1 MSSRSVLRSRF
12 RSLASAFAPHPRP
25 FPDEGGRGKSAYAK
39 PLPPCGGGVWGGGRR
54 FLTRSLSILLV
65 LGLAA
70 AFTPVAAQEPQ
81 TNLTAG
87 CVESY
92 DPAADYFPQ
101 KATVEYADN
110 FSVEYFAHYKVV
122 SINETWPGSE
132 PVRYVL
138 VQCGT
143 PAPEGVDADTVIE
156 VPAASLVTM
165 ATTYLPFVV
174 DLGLLDH
181 LVGHDE
187 FDYVTSPEVRA
198 RIEAGQMTEV
208 GEGMGV
214 SVETVL
220 DLEPSLILTSG
231 SGLAEYDAHPVLIAA
246 GLPVVLTGDLMER
259 TPLGRAEWVKFVAL
273 FYNAEEQADEVFDN
287 IVEDYQALAS
297 RAAAVEERPT
307 VFVDAPWQGTW
318 YMAGGGSYTARLLA
332 DAGADYLWA
341 DDESSGSLTLSFEAV
356 LERAADADF
365 WVNAGGY
372 WLSKADMLNTDE
384 RFAEF
389 AAVQNDTVWSNNLY
403 LNDFGGNYY
412 YEGGIAHPDW
422 ILADLVAIFHPE
434 LLPDHEMMFYRQ
446 LK

>member
-1 MSSRSVLRSRF
+1 MSSRLI
-12 RSLASAFAPHPRP
+12 
-25 FPDEGGRGKSAYAK
+25 
-39 PLPPCGGGVWGGGRR
+39 
-54 FLTRSLSILLV
+54 LSILLV
-65 LGLAA
+65 LSLAA
-70 AFTPVAAQEPQ
+70 AFAPVAAQEPEV
-81 TNLTAG
+81 NILSG
-87 CVESY
+87 CAESY
-92 DPAADYFPQ
+92 DPAAEYFPQ
-101 KATVEYADN
+101 QATVEYAEN
-110 FSVEYFAHYKVV
+110 FSVEYFANYKLVTV
-122 SINETWPGSE
+122 NQTWPGSE

-143 PAPEGVDADTVIE
+143 PAPEDVDADAVIE
-156 VPAASLVTM
+156 VPATSLVTM

-187 FDYVTSPEVRA
+187 FDYVTTPEVRA
-198 RIEAGQMTEV
+198 RIDAGDLVEV
-208 GEGMGV
+208 GEGVGV
-214 SVETVL
+214 SVEVML
-220 DLEPSLILTSG
+220 DLEPSLIFASS
-231 SGLAEYDAHPVLIAA
+231 SGLIEYDAHPVLAAA
-246 GLPVVLTGDLMER
+246 GLPVVLAGDWLEK
-259 TPLGRAEWVKFVAL
+259 TPLGRAEWVKFVGL
-273 FYNAEEQADEVFDN
+273 FYNREAEAEAIFGEIAD
-287 IVEDYQALAS
+287 DYQALVTLATG
-297 RAAAVEERPT
+297 AAERPT

-332 DAGADYLWA
+332 DAGANYLWA
-341 DDESSGSLTLSFEAV
+341 DDESSGSQTLSFEAV
-356 LERAADADF
+356 LERAADADY

-372 WLSKADMLNTDE
+372 WMSKADMLATDE

-389 AAVQNDTVWSNNLY
+389 AAVQNDRAWSNNLY

>member
-1 MSSRSVLRSRF
+1 MSSRLILSVL
-12 RSLASAFAPHPRP
+12 L
-25 FPDEGGRGKSAYAK
+25 
-39 PLPPCGGGVWGGGRR
+39 
-54 FLTRSLSILLV
+54 I
-65 LGLAA
+65 LGLTAA
-70 AFTPVAAQEPQ
+70 IAPVAAQEPP
-81 TNLTAG
+81 TNITAG
-87 CVESY
+87 CAESY

-101 KATVEYADN
+101 KAAVEYAEN
-110 FSVEYFAHYKVV
+110 FSVEYFANYKLVTV
-122 SINETWPGSE
+122 NETWRGSE

-143 PAPEGVDADTVIE
+143 PTPDGVDADAVIE
-156 VPAASLVTM
+156 VPATSLVTM

-174 DLGLLDH
+174 ELGLLDH

-187 FDYVTSPEVRA
+187 FDYVTTPDVRA
-198 RIEAGQMTEV
+198 LIDAGELVEV
-208 GEGMGV
+208 GEGAGV

-231 SGLAEYDAHPVLIAA
+231 SDQTAYNAHPALIAA
-246 GLPVVLTGDLMER
+246 GLPVVLTGDLMEK

-273 FYNAEEQADEVFDN
+273 FYNAEEKAEGVFGN

-297 RAAAVEERPT
+297 LVAAVEERPT
-307 VFVDAPWQGTW
+307 VFVDAPFQGTW
-318 YMAGGGSYTARLLA
+318 WLAGGGSYTARLLA

-356 LERAADADF
+356 LERAADADY

-372 WLSKADMLNTDE
+372 WMSKADMLATDE
-384 RFAEF
+384 RFGEF
-389 AAVQNDTVWSNNLY
+389 AAVQNDRAWSNNLY

>member
-1 MSSRSVLRSRF
+1 MSSRLILSVL
-12 RSLASAFAPHPRP
+12 L
-25 FPDEGGRGKSAYAK
+25 
-39 PLPPCGGGVWGGGRR
+39 
-54 FLTRSLSILLV
+54 I
-65 LGLAA
+65 LGLTAA
-70 AFTPVAAQEPQ
+70 IAPVAAQEPP
-81 TNLTAG
+81 TNITAG
-87 CVESY
+87 CAESY

-101 KATVEYADN
+101 KAAVEYAEN
-110 FSVEYFAHYKVV
+110 FSVEYFANYKLVTV
-122 SINETWPGSE
+122 NETWRGSE

-143 PAPEGVDADTVIE
+143 PTPDGVDADAVIE
-156 VPAASLVTM
+156 VPATSLVTM

-174 DLGLLDH
+174 ELGLLDH

-187 FDYVTSPEVRA
+187 FDYVTTPDVRA
-198 RIEAGQMTEV
+198 LIDAGELVEV
-208 GEGMGV
+208 GEGAGV

-231 SGLAEYDAHPVLIAA
+231 SDQTAYNAHPALIAA
-246 GLPVVLTGDLMER
+246 GLPVVLTGDLMEK

-273 FYNAEEQADEVFDN
+273 FYNAEEKAEGVFGN

-297 RAAAVEERPT
+297 LVAAVEERPT

-356 LERAADADF
+356 LERAADADY

-372 WLSKADMLNTDE
+372 WMSKADMLATDE
-384 RFAEF
+384 RFGEF
-389 AAVQNDTVWSNNLY
+389 AAVQNDRAWSNNLY

>member
-1 MSSRSVLRSRF
+1 MSSRLIL
-12 RSLASAFAPHPRP
+12 SL
-25 FPDEGGRGKSAYAK
+25 
-39 PLPPCGGGVWGGGRR
+39 
-54 FLTRSLSILLV
+54 LLV

-70 AFTPVAAQEPQ
+70 AIVPVAAQETL
-81 TNLTAG
+81 TNIIAG
-87 CVESY
+87 CAESY

-101 KATVEYADN
+101 KATVEYAEN
-110 FSVEYFAHYKVV
+110 FSIEYFPNYKLVT
-122 SINETWPGSE
+122 INQTWPGSE

-143 PAPEGVDADTVIE
+143 PTPDGVDADVVIE

-174 DLGLLDH
+174 ELGLLDH

-187 FDYVTSPEVRA
+187 FDYVTTPDVRA
-198 RIEAGQMTEV
+198 RIDAGELVEV
-208 GEGMGV
+208 GEGAGV

-220 DLEPSLILTSG
+220 DLEPSLIFTSS
-231 SGLAEYDAHPVLIAA
+231 SGLIEYDAHPVLAEA
-246 GLPVVLTGDLMER
+246 GLPVVLTGDWLEK

-273 FYNAEEQADEVFDN
+273 FYNREAEAEAVFASIAN
-287 IVEDYQALAS
+287 EYQALAAL
-297 RAAAVEERPT
+297 AAGAAERPT

-332 DAGADYLWA
+332 DAGAQVLCA
-341 DDESSGSLTLSFEAV
+341 DDESTGSLYLDFETV

-372 WLSKADMLNTDE
+372 WMSKADMLATDE

-389 AAVQNDTVWSNNLY
+389 AAVQNDNAWSNNLY

-412 YEGGIAHPDW
+412 YEGGIANPHW

-434 LLPDHEMMFYRQ
+434 LLPDHEIMFYRQ
-446 LK
+446 LQ

>member
-1 MSSRSVLRSRF
+1 MRASR
-12 RSLASAFAPHPRP
+12 
-25 FPDEGGRGKSAYAK
+25 
-39 PLPPCGGGVWGGGRR
+39 
-54 FLTRSLSILLV
+54 LLV
-65 LGLAA
+65 VLTALSL
-70 AFTPVAAQEPQ
+70 TVPLWPVSAQGPA

-87 CVESY
+87 CVDTF
-92 DPAADYFPQ
+92 DPSVDYFPQ
-101 KATVEYADN
+101 KATVEYAEN
-110 FSVEYFAHYKVV
+110 FTVEYASHYKIVT
-122 SINETWPGSE
+122 INQTWPGSD
-132 PVRYVL
+132 PARYVL

-143 PAPEGVDADTVIE
+143 PAPEDVDADAVIE

-181 LVGHDE
+181 LIGHDE

-208 GEGMGV
+208 GEGAGV
-214 SVETVL
+214 SVETMI

-231 SGLAEYDAHPVLIAA
+231 SGLAEYDAHPALIAA
-246 GLPVVLTGDLMER
+246 GLPVVLTGDWLE
-259 TPLGRAEWVKFVAL
+259 TSPLGRAEWVKFVAL
-273 FYNAEEQADEVFDN
+273 FYNAEEKADEVFGE
-287 IVEDYQALAS
+287 IVENYQALTTLAAS
-297 RAAAVEERPT
+297 AEERPT

-318 YMAGGGSYTARLLA
+318 YMAGGKSYTARLLA
-332 DAGADYLWA
+332 DAGAEYLWA
-341 DDESSGSLTLSFEAV
+341 DDESTGSMALDFETV

-372 WLSKADMLNTDE
+372 WFTKDDMLATDE

-389 AAVQNDTVWSNNLY
+389 AAVQNGHVWSNNLY

-422 ILADLVAIFHPE
+422 ILADLIAIFHPE
-434 LLPDHEMMFYRQ
+434 LLPDHQFVFYRQ
-446 LK
+446 LQ

>member
-1 MSSRSVLRSRF
+1 MSSRLI
-12 RSLASAFAPHPRP
+12 
-25 FPDEGGRGKSAYAK
+25 
-39 PLPPCGGGVWGGGRR
+39 
-54 FLTRSLSILLV
+54 LTVLLV

-70 AFTPVAAQEPQ
+70 AFAPVAAQAQPA
-81 TNLTAG
+81 NITAG
-87 CVESY
+87 CADSY

-101 KATVEYADN
+101 KAAVEYAEN
-110 FSVEYFAHYKVV
+110 FSVEYFANYKLVTL
-122 SINETWPGSE
+122 NQTWPGSE

-143 PAPEGVDADTVIE
+143 PAPDGVEADAVIE
-156 VPAASLVTM
+156 VPATSLVTM

-174 DLGLLDH
+174 ELGLLDH

-187 FDYVTSPEVRA
+187 FDYVTTPNVRA
-198 RIEAGQMTEV
+198 LIDAGELVEV
-208 GEGMGV
+208 GEGAGV

-220 DLEPSLILTSG
+220 DLEPSLIFASS
-231 SGLAEYDAHPVLIAA
+231 SGLVEYDAHPVLAEA
-246 GLPVVLTGDLMER
+246 GLPVVLTGDWLEK

-273 FYNAEEQADEVFDN
+273 FYNREAEAEAVFISIAN
-287 IVEDYQALAS
+287 EYQALAAL
-297 RAAAVEERPT
+297 AAGAAERPT

-341 DDESSGSLTLSFEAV
+341 DDESSGSQALSFEAV

-372 WLSKADMLNTDE
+372 WMSKADMLATDE

-389 AAVQNDTVWSNNLY
+389 AAVQNDRAWSNNLY

-412 YEGGIAHPDW
+412 YEGGIAHPHW